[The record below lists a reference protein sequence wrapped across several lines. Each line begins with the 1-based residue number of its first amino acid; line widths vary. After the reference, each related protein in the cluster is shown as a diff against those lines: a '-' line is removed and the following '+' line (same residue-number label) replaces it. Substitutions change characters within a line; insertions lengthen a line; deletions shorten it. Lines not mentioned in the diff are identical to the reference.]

1 MKDRFVVFGLIPFRK
16 SGTIKDMKQKA
27 YGFTIVELLI
37 AIVVIGILAAISIV
51 AYNSVT
57 QRARWADISSSMAK

>member
-1 MKDRFVVFGLIPFRK
+1 
-16 SGTIKDMKQKA
+16 MKQKA